1 MSGCLATPISSV
13 SALGLLAV
21 WAAISFTATWLLA
34 RSGRRSAERFMVS
47 TRSVSF
53 GLGSVC
59 LLASWV
65 WALSVNAPA
74 EAGFNYGIAGPL
86 YFAVGGALMLV
97 VMAPFAGRIRS
108 LSPRGNTLPEFMG
121 SRYGP
126 TGRHVVLVINLLSVG
141 VLLFLN
147 LTVAG
152 YLIDT
157 LTALPYEAGVIAV
170 AATTVGYVLI
180 GGLAASIVTDA
191 LQFALLTLAALI
203 IVPTIWANAG
213 GMSVLSAAAPA
224 LGEKLSLLSPRAFW
238 QMGLP
243 FLVQSCVSAFA
254 YPSLWQLAWAVRP
267 DRVTRAYVTAGVG
280 YIPYALA
287 FGSVGVVALA
297 VGLAPAAPD
306 ASDVAPLA
314 ASTYLPLAL
323 RLAYILLVVAAAC
336 SSCDT
341 GLSAFGALVM
351 NDIYRAHI
359 NPAATDRQMLRVAR
373 WSLAAFAAAVASL
386 AMRRVALLEV
396 VFFLGAAKGAML
408 FPLVAT
414 LYWRRQNVWGFAAG
428 TLGGMAIG
436 SCLFLL
442 LRDSAANY
450 RVLSTSLSVV
460 MGAVLSIA
468 VTHATGARTGR
479 S

>member
-1 MSGCLATPISSV
+1 
-13 SALGLLAV
+13 
-21 WAAISFTATWLLA
+21 
-34 RSGRRSAERFMVS
+34 
-47 TRSVSF
+47 
-53 GLGSVC
+53 
-59 LLASWV
+59 
-65 WALSVNAPA
+65 
-74 EAGFNYGIAGPL
+74 
-86 YFAVGGALMLV
+86 
-97 VMAPFAGRIRS
+97 
-108 LSPRGNTLPEFMG
+108 
-121 SRYGP
+121 
-126 TGRHVVLVINLLSVG
+126 
-141 VLLFLN
+141 
-147 LTVAG
+147 
-152 YLIDT
+152 
-157 LTALPYEAGVIAV
+157 
-170 AATTVGYVLI
+170 
-180 GGLAASIVTDA
+180 
-191 LQFALLTLAALI
+191 
-203 IVPTIWANAG
+203 
-213 GMSVLSAAAPA
+213 
-224 LGEKLSLLSPRAFW
+224 
-238 QMGLP
+238 
-243 FLVQSCVSAFA
+243 
-254 YPSLWQLAWAVRP
+254 
-267 DRVTRAYVTAGVG
+267 
-280 YIPYALA
+280 
-287 FGSVGVVALA
+287 
-297 VGLAPAAPD
+297 
-306 ASDVAPLA
+306 
-314 ASTYLPLAL
+314 

>member
-1 MSGCLATPISSV
+1 MPTHPVAPIGPIP
-13 SALGLLAV
+13 ALSLLAV
-21 WAAISFTATWLLA
+21 WAAISFAATWLLA

-47 TRSVSF
+47 TRNVPF

-74 EAGFNYGIAGPL
+74 EAGFNYGVAGPV
-86 YFAVGGALMLV
+86 YFAIGGALMLI

-108 LSPRGNTLPEFMG
+108 LSPRGNTLPEFIG
-121 SRYGP
+121 GRYGP
-126 TGRHVVLVINLLSVG
+126 IGRHVVLTINLLSVG

-157 LTALPYEAGVIAV
+157 LTGLPYEAGVVAV

-180 GGLAASIVTDA
+180 GGIAASIVTDA
-191 LQFALLTLAALI
+191 LQFALLTLAAII

-213 GMSVLSAAAPA
+213 GVSAVAAAAPA
-224 LGEKLSLLSPRAFW
+224 LGDKLSLLSPRAFW

-267 DRVTRAYVTAGVG
+267 DRVTRAYLAAGLG
-280 YIPYALA
+280 YVPYALA

-297 VGLAPAAPD
+297 VGLEPSAPD

-314 ASTYLPLAL
+314 ASTYLPLTL
-323 RLAYILLVVAAAC
+323 RLAYIVLVVAAAC

-351 NDIYRAHI
+351 NDIYRAHM
-359 NPAATDRQMLRVAR
+359 NPEATDRQMLRVGR
-373 WSLAAFAAAVASL
+373 WSLALFAAAVSAL

-408 FPLVAT
+408 FPLLAT
-414 LYWRRQNVWGFAAG
+414 LYWRRQTVWGFAAG
-428 TLGGMAIG
+428 TLGGMAVG
-436 SCLFLL
+436 SCLFVLL
-442 LRDSAANY
+442 KDSTANY
-450 RVLSTSLSVV
+450 RALSTSLSVAV
-460 MGAVLSIA
+460 GAVLSVA
-468 VTHATGARTGR
+468 VSWVTRGR
-479 S
+479 GQG